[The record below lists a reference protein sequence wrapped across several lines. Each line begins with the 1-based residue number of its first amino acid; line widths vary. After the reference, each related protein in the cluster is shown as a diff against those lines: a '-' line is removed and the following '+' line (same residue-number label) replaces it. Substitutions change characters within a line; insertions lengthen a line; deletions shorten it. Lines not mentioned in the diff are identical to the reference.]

1 MTWIERIILVGAI
14 TGGLISCKN
23 DSSMAG
29 RAVLDENDKILVKEN
44 TFLFSSTIDTCD
56 YIIAAADSFLIG
68 ERQTETGAIRADL
81 LTQLA
86 CPEGYSYPETTEFD
100 SIKISI
106 YYSSWTGD
114 NLAPLSINMYEMDKA
129 TLEYAPEPAY
139 HTNEDLEKYCSLE
152 PETRI
157 LEHERIIVAENYQD
171 SAYSMATGTY
181 VPMVSFNIDPN
192 SAFFQRFT
200 SHKRYTTQD
209 DFSQNILKGLYIT
222 TDFGGSTV
230 LHVVDV
236 TMQVYYHFTYK
247 TFLDRDTLVN
257 DVKGFYAN
265 AEVKQLNRYL
275 YQDRSALLD
284 ELRADTLYDYL
295 VAPAGIY
302 TYIDLPMRQIYDTIL
317 GDQYDTKVAYVNL
330 AQIRV
335 QVYDS
340 TWVTSNTGNAR
351 LAPQADY
358 VMLMK
363 AGENNARIHSFFEN
377 KELPLDTVAILSP
390 LYSGVDSVGN
400 TIHYYSFDI
409 STVLTNIL
417 HSPQTQLSNNQEM
430 MRMAL
435 VPVTVSF
442 SANNSTQVTSIKEAQ
457 TISATRLYSAKNPA
471 THMSLQVVSSL
482 FSKMYR

>member
-1 MTWIERIILVGAI
+1 MTWGDRIIIVGAI
-14 TGGLISCKN
+14 ACGLISCKG

-29 RAVLDENDKILVKEN
+29 RAVLDEDDKILVKEN
-44 TFLFSSTIDTCD
+44 TFLFSSSIDTCD
-56 YIIAAADSFLIG
+56 YIIAAADSFLLG
-68 ERQTETGAIRADL
+68 ERQTETGTIRADL

-86 CPEGYSYPETTEFD
+86 CPEGYNYPETTEFD
-100 SIKISI
+100 SIKFFV

-129 TLEYAPEPAY
+129 TLEYAPEIPY
-139 HTNEDLEKYCSLE
+139 HTNEDLKKYCSLE
-152 PETRI
+152 PQTHI
-157 LEHERIIVAENYQD
+157 LEHERIIVAERYQD
-171 SAYSMATGTY
+171 SAYSLTTGTS
-181 VPMVSFNIDPN
+181 VPMISFKVDPN

-209 DFSQNILKGLYIT
+209 DFNQNILKGLYLT

-247 TFLDRDTLVN
+247 TFLDRDTTVN
-257 DVKGFYAN
+257 DMKGFYAN
-265 AEVKQLNRYL
+265 AEVKQLNRFIYE
-275 YQDRSALLD
+275 DRDILLD
-284 ELRADTLYDYL
+284 ELRADSLYDYL

-302 TYIDLPMRQIYDTIL
+302 TYIDLPIRQIYDTIL
-317 GDQYDTKVAYVNL
+317 GGQYDTKVAYVNL
-330 AQIRV
+330 AQIKV

-377 KELPLDTVAILSP
+377 KELPLDTVAILSS
-390 LYSGVDSVGN
+390 LFSGVDSVGN

-417 HSPQTQLSNNQEM
+417 HAPQEQISNQETL
-430 MRMAL
+430 RMAL

-442 SANNSTQVTSIKEAQ
+442 SASNSTQITSIKEAQ

-482 FSKMYR
+482 FSKIYR